1 MISLSKETI
10 CESLAMDAT
19 NRYLTDDFVCD
30 CSVSDGKWYYE
41 ITFLG
46 HQMITKDIAGV
57 LLVKYTIEHVIL
69 YQEIIIMVMVVVIE
83 MMLVLHPDHQIV
95 LGKSTGIVFNGFNQK
110 DKQYTEWFISCIIII
125 RYLGSNM
132 VLNHQNIVQ

>member
-1 MISLSKETI
+1 
-10 CESLAMDAT
+10 
-19 NRYLTDDFVCD
+19 
-30 CSVSDGKWYYE
+30 
-41 ITFLG
+41 
-46 HQMITKDIAGV
+46 MITKDIAGV

-83 MMLVLHPDHQIV
+83 MMLVLYPDHQIV

-125 RYLGSNM
+125 KYLGSNM
-132 VLNHQNIVQ
+132 VLNHHNIVQHQPCKIDII